1 MGKSDHQENY
11 IPEIIEAENSDGEQC
26 WYFALIKEEKHSLYE
41 QARDN
46 GEVNIKQNDEGQL
59 FVCVNNEK
67 FGSIIDNGLGQ
78 PTDEQKEQFTSEY
91 GIPVHHN
98 DTEDEELK
106 TDDDIDASNQEI
118 NNVNKNNIKNLDHKL

>member
-1 MGKSDHQENY
+1 MGKEDPQQNY
-11 IPEIIEAENSDGEQC
+11 IPEIIEAENADGEQC
-26 WYFALIKEEKHSLYE
+26 WYFALIKEYKHQAYE

-67 FGSIIDNGLGQ
+67 FGCIIDNGLGH
-78 PTDEQKEQFTSEY
+78 PSDEQKEQFTKDY

-98 DTEDEELK
+98 DTEDPEIDSVSNDSLNH
-106 TDDDIDASNQEI
+106 DDIKNDNI
-118 NNVNKNNIKNLDHKL
+118 NRKNLDHKL